1 MSLVS
6 FIYYRDSDDKEGKM
20 NEINKHEVF
29 KERRKVS
36 QAKNRMLYDNLTSNR
51 FRTKNLKKIL

>member
-1 MSLVS
+1 MNLVS

-20 NEINKHEVF
+20 NEISKHEVF
-29 KERRKVS
+29 KERRKAS

>member
-1 MSLVS
+1 MNLVS
-6 FIYYRDSDDKEGKM
+6 FIHYRDSNDKEGKM
-20 NEINKHEVF
+20 NEIYKHKVF